1 MKLES
6 NEIILVQ
13 RKAFV
18 SAARVKLLNKK
29 GELIPEARAI
39 FQAWFRRF
47 SNAEGFMTPKECSDF
62 IKATTNTIEPA
73 INPMDSRITNFMKDY
88 SQAFQGK
95 LTEEEFLRFYTDKAQ
110 TKLEVVWNNLT
121 IMKYG
126 GDLRHISEVNNPD
139 DPRELKS
146 FETLPRA
153 KLSSNQELFRELI
166 ALMAT
171 LPPSSQEEVSGLL
184 SLLRTN
190 PVIYADLLALK
201 SVDSLS
207 LKASTTYEVLYQLQI
222 LDSLVNEY

>member
-1 MKLES
+1 
-6 NEIILVQ
+6 
-13 RKAFV
+13 
-18 SAARVKLLNKK
+18 
-29 GELIPEARAI
+29 
-39 FQAWFRRF
+39 
-47 SNAEGFMTPKECSDF
+47 
-62 IKATTNTIEPA
+62 
-73 INPMDSRITNFMKDY
+73 
-88 SQAFQGK
+88 
-95 LTEEEFLRFYTDKAQ
+95 
-110 TKLEVVWNNLT
+110 VWNNLT

-190 PVIYADLLALK
+190 PVIYADLLALT

-222 LDSLVNEY
+222 LDSLVNEYQTKRPSEVRAYFSEPLVGAASVD

>member
-1 MKLES
+1 M
-6 NEIILVQ
+6 
-13 RKAFV
+13 
-18 SAARVKLLNKK
+18 
-29 GELIPEARAI
+29 
-39 FQAWFRRF
+39 
-47 SNAEGFMTPKECSDF
+47 
-62 IKATTNTIEPA
+62 
-73 INPMDSRITNFMKDY
+73 
-88 SQAFQGK
+88 
-95 LTEEEFLRFYTDKAQ
+95 
-110 TKLEVVWNNLT
+110 WNNLT

-126 GDLRHISEVNNPD
+126 GDLRHISEVNNSD

-146 FETLPRA
+146 FETLPRT

-190 PVIYADLLALK
+190 PVIYVDLLALK

-207 LKASTTYEVLYQLQI
+207 LRASTTYEVLYQLQI